1 MKTPFAQ
8 CKIRSLTLLH
18 KKSKL
23 QRHVE
28 SAQHKRALEQ
38 WHRARAPKALPTAGL
53 TATKEATNG
62 EASPKAGLTADAG
75 DDIAE
80 DPTTGIGYA
89 HVVSVLTEVKRAGS
103 ASDFERSNATMRKC
117 GAALPAGFD
126 GRKVFQQLV
135 RICAG
140 VEKGITRI
148 LIRQAALVALQQDA
162 RDPWLLAMPRMVLWR
177 LPKTSREGCLRA
189 VRSVLPGGG
198 PPWTAE
204 RVLQAHRFG
213 VGDRG
218 GVEQGV
224 SWSTQ

>member
-1 MKTPFAQ
+1 M
-8 CKIRSLTLLH
+8 LH

-53 TATKEATNG
+53 TATKEAING

-103 ASDFERSNATMRKC
+103 AYDFERSNATMRKC

-126 GRKVFQQLV
+126 GRQVFKQLV
-135 RICAG
+135 RVCAG
-140 VEKGITRI
+140 VEKSITRI
-148 LIRQAALVALQQDA
+148 LLRQAALVALQQDG
-162 RDPWLLAMPRMVLWR
+162 RDPWLMVMSRMVTWR
-177 LPKTSREGCLRA
+177 LPKN
-189 VRSVLPGGG
+189 
-198 PPWTAE
+198 
-204 RVLQAHRFG
+204 Q
-213 VGDRG
+213 
-218 GVEQGV
+218 
-224 SWSTQ
+224 